1 MEFKISEKSQRN
13 FEQLCKNIGAKE
25 YMSPTDLA
33 EYEENER
40 LLSKEA
46 KKQRIKRKEKMGFFK
61 TSQMLIDYVL
71 SGHKIYGNEM
81 FYATDDYMYFSEENN
96 CIVHYSLQYTDYDM
110 PLGMGNTYMPIEKFI
125 EWANEIGKE
134 EHLEDGFLPYWYR
147 FQRD

>member
-25 YMSPTDLA
+25 YISPTDLA
-33 EYEENER
+33 EYEENEQ
-40 LLSKEA
+40 LLSEEK

-81 FYATDDYMYFSEENN
+81 FLPTDDYMYFSEENN
-96 CIVHYSLQYTDYDM
+96 CIVHYSLHYTDYDM
-110 PLGMGNTYMPIEKFI
+110 PLGMGNTYMSIEKFI
-125 EWANEIGKE
+125 EWAK
-134 EHLEDGFLPYWYR
+134 
-147 FQRD
+147 

>member
-13 FEQLCKNIGAKE
+13 FEQLCKNVGAKQ

-40 LLSKEA
+40 LLSEEA
-46 KKQRIKRKEKMGFFK
+46 KKQRIKHKEKMGFFK

-96 CIVHYSLQYTDYDM
+96 CIVHYSVHYTDYDM
-110 PLGMGNTYMPIEKFI
+110 PLGMGNTYMPIENFI
-125 EWANEIGKE
+125 ERANEIGKE
-134 EHLEDGFLPYWYR
+134 EHLEDGFLPYWHR
-147 FQRD
+147 FKRE

>member
-25 YMSPTDLA
+25 YMSSTDLA
-33 EYEENER
+33 KYEENEQ
-40 LLSKEA
+40 LLREEA

-71 SGHKIYGNEM
+71 SGNKIYGDET
-81 FYATDDYMYFSEENN
+81 FLPTDDYMYFSEELN
-96 CIVHYSLQYTDYDM
+96 CIVHYSLHYSDCDI
-110 PLGMGNTYMPIEKFI
+110 PLGMGSTYMSIEKFI

-134 EHLEDGFLPYWYR
+134 EHLEDGYLPYWYR
-147 FQRD
+147 FKRY

>member
-1 MEFKISEKSQRN
+1 MAQRN
-13 FEQLCKNIGAKE
+13 FEQLCKNIGAKQ

-40 LLSKEA
+40 LLREEA

-96 CIVHYSLQYTDYDM
+96 CIVHYSVYYADYDM
-110 PLGMGNTYMPIEKFI
+110 PLGMSNTYMSIEKFI
-125 EWANEIGKE
+125 EWANEFGKE
-134 EHLEDGFLPYWYR
+134 EHLKDGFLPYWCR
-147 FQRD
+147 FKRY